1 MRLSQAGD
9 GLRDV
14 REGGLLLGRKQCQ
27 MPSGSE
33 NRRSNQSVFRATIWR
48 GISGQVRT
56 DRSELLMPAKVCG
69 PGNRMPGQSNWVS
82 FVMAM
87 AANSERG
94 LS

>member
-1 MRLSQAGD
+1 MRISQAGD

-14 REGGLLLGRKQCQ
+14 RKGGLLFGRQDYVKCQ
-27 MPSGSE
+27 VGVKIAG
-33 NRRSNQSVFRATIWR
+33 QISVLRATICR
-48 GISGQVRT
+48 GISGQIRT

-82 FVMAM
+82 FVEAM
-87 AANSERG
+87 AAHSERG

>member
-1 MRLSQAGD
+1 VAFFLDANNVKCQVGVKIAG
-9 GLRDV
+9 
-14 REGGLLLGRKQCQ
+14 QI
-27 MPSGSE
+27 
-33 NRRSNQSVFRATIWR
+33 QSVFRATIWR
-48 GISGQVRT
+48 GISGQVRA